1 MPSLN
6 EYIKTNSDFKSSV
19 NLYLSLNKLEKIKG
33 FIPTKSS
40 VSILGEYL
48 DCVLDNKKQATIL
61 LGPYGKGKSHLLL
74 VLLAILSLDRN
85 DKNNSKAIKDLIAR
99 VKKVDVTISERIK
112 TVWEN
117 KGRFLPVIINGA
129 EDNLHKPFI
138 IGINDA
144 LKRDGMDDLIPD
156 THYGHALDSI
166 KRWQDEYPETYSE
179 LIRTLK
185 EYDETIN
192 SFKKKLKA
200 YDSDALTLF
209 RNIYSKLTS
218 GGDFNPLVNEDVLPI
233 YKSISSQLVDNYGY
247 SGLYIIFDEFSK
259 FIEGQNKK
267 TSGNNMKLLQDVCE
281 LACDSTDSQ
290 IFITMVAHKGIK
302 EYGSFLSKG
311 IINSFTGIEG
321 RIKEVQF
328 VTSTKNN
335 YELIQNAIIKDDKV
349 FSVPKVKK
357 YLAGEIAK
365 SSFNVPAF
373 KSTFNQKDYEGIV
386 LKGCFP
392 LTPISAYLLLNVSEK
407 VAQNE
412 RTLFTFISN
421 DEQGSMADYIAKHTN
436 SLSWFVNA
444 DIIYDYF
451 KQLFKKSVS
460 NEYVHNEWLN
470 AEYALSQALTDPESV
485 VIKTLALINIVNKP
499 GELPA
504 NEQVLVL
511 ATGAL
516 ESASDAI
523 ISLEERGLIYK
534 KASDNT
540 FAFKTKAT
548 ADVRNELTK
557 RKNYRINTVSYSRL
571 LESISEKKYILP
583 RKYNYEYQMTRFFNV
598 KYMDVED
605 FLNINDPKVY
615 FDDEKGPCSVSDGIV
630 LVLFKLNDRNYKNDV
645 IKKCSDL
652 KEPRI
657 VIVYSDISCSVTEAL
672 RDYDALVNDLER
684 DTVFFS
690 KPENMILR
698 NELPLIKQE
707 IQSQIIDYIDFAYSD
722 DANSCVFFYLNK
734 LFETDSKKLVDVVDE
749 IVYKIYSDAIRINNE
764 LINKKKITTAPIKRA
779 RLNVISA
786 IIRHD
791 KELIDS
797 FSIGTSADSTIY
809 RAVFTNSDYEG
820 SSFAKCIDSFIKSCG
835 NKRRTLREIMDK
847 LTSSPYGVRAAV
859 IPMYFASCLSTLDED
874 VVLYFCDKEIAIDE
888 TAIVNMCENP
898 DDYSLYISLEDA
910 KKESYLRKL
919 TGLLVKNEEPDTNE
933 TRISSIYIAMQRW
946 FRGLPQVTKNIK
958 TNNSIINEPSVLKA
972 FVKIKAILQNAVGNP
987 YDTLFVGI
995 PSAFETDDLLEV
1007 YKQFERLYGIANA
1020 YYDNLLSQIV
1030 METASIFG
1038 SKSKQELRNILREW
1052 YDEQS
1057 DSVKNG
1063 LYSNQIN
1070 DFLKLISSNQYRDEY
1085 SLAEMLSKI
1094 VNGVYCDSW
1103 NDNSFVD
1110 YKNKLYELKS
1120 SIEELNKE
1128 DNGRRE
1134 TLIFT
1139 SHDGKTITQKYDL
1152 IAEGTGVI
1160 LKNIISDALEDYADL
1175 PVNDKVAILLQ
1186 MIEKTLGQED

>member
-19 NLYLSLNKLEKIKG
+19 NLYLSLNKLEKIRG

-40 VSILGEYL
+40 VSILGKYL
-48 DCVLDNKKQATIL
+48 DSVLANKKQATIL

-74 VLLAILSLDRN
+74 VLLAILSLDRK
-85 DKNNSKAIKDLIAR
+85 DKDNAKAIKDLIAR
-99 VKKVDVTISERIK
+99 VKKVDVTVSEGIK
-112 TVWEN
+112 AVWEN

-129 EDNLHKPFI
+129 EDDLHKPFI

-144 LKRDGMDDLIPD
+144 LKRDGLEDLIPE
-156 THYGHALDSI
+156 THYGHALECI
-166 KRWQDEYPETYSE
+166 KRWHDDYPETYAE
-179 LIRTLK
+179 LTRTLQ
-185 EYDETIN
+185 EYGETIG
-192 SFKKKLKA
+192 SLKKRLKA
-200 YDSDALTLF
+200 YDSDTLTLF
-209 RNIYSKLTS
+209 KNIYSNLTS

-233 YKSISSQLVDNYGY
+233 YKSISSQLVEDYGY
-247 SGLYIIFDEFSK
+247 SGIYIIFDEFSK

-302 EYGSFLSKG
+302 EYGNFLSKD

-335 YELIQNAIIKDDKV
+335 YELIQNAIFKDDKV
-349 FSVPKVKK
+349 FSTPKVKK
-357 YLAGEIAK
+357 YLSGDIAK
-365 SSFNVPAF
+365 ASFNVPAF
-373 KSTFNQKDYEGIV
+373 RSTFNQKDYDEIV

-421 DEQGSMADYIAKHTN
+421 EEQGSMADYIAKHTN
-436 SLSWFVNA
+436 DLSWFVNA

-451 KQLFKKSVS
+451 KQLFKKSVT

-470 AEYALSQALTDPESV
+470 AEYALGQALTESEEV
-485 VIKTLALINIVNKP
+485 VLKTLALINIVNKP

-504 NEQVLVL
+504 NEKTLAL
-511 ATGAL
+511 AAGATGNI
-516 ESASDAI
+516 SDSI
-523 ISLEERGLIYK
+523 SSLEERGLIYK

-557 RKNYRINTVSYSRL
+557 RKNYRVNTVSYSKL

-598 KYMDVED
+598 KFMDVED
-605 FLNINDPKVY
+605 FLNVNDPKVY
-615 FDDEKGPCSVSDGIV
+615 FEDEKGPCSVSDGIV
-630 LVLFKLNDRNYKNDV
+630 LILFKLNDKNYKDTV
-645 IKKCSDL
+645 LEKCSSL
-652 KEPRI
+652 KEPRM
-657 VIVYSDISCSVTEAL
+657 VVMYSDIVCSVTEEL

-690 KPENMILR
+690 KPENMVLKS
-698 NELPLIKQE
+698 ELPIIKQE
-707 IQSQIIDYIDFAYSD
+707 IQSQIIDYIDSAYGD
-722 DANSCVFFYLNK
+722 TAQNWIFYYLNETI
-734 LFETDSKKLVDVVDE
+734 ETDSKKLVDVVDE

-764 LINKKKITTAPIKRA
+764 LINKKRITTAPIKKA
-779 RLNVISA
+779 RLNIISA

-791 KELIDS
+791 EELIAS
-797 FSIGTSADSTIY
+797 YSAGTSADSTIY
-809 RAVFTNSDYEG
+809 RAVFTNSDFKG
-820 SSFAKCIDSFIKSCG
+820 SSFAKNIDSYINSCG
-835 NKRRTLREIMDK
+835 NKRRSLRKLMDK
-847 LTSSPYGVRAAV
+847 LTSSPYGVRAGV
-859 IPMYFASCLSTLDED
+859 IPMYLASSLSARDDD
-874 VVLYFCDKEIAIDE
+874 VVLYFSDKEITIDE
-888 TAIVNMCENP
+888 NSIVNMCENP

-910 KKESYLRKL
+910 KKDAYLRDLTKL
-919 TGLLVKNEEPDTNE
+919 FVKNEESETNE
-933 TRISSIYIAMQRW
+933 TRISCIYTAMQRW

-958 TNNSIINEPSVLKA
+958 SSNPIVNEPVVLKA
-972 FVKIKAILQNAVGNP
+972 FVKIKGLLQSLDGNP

-995 PSAFETDDLLEV
+995 PAAFEKDDLLDV
-1007 YKQFERLYGIANA
+1007 YKQFERLYDIANA
-1020 YYDNLLSQIV
+1020 YYDNLRSQIV
-1030 METASIFG
+1030 KETANIFG

-1052 YDEQS
+1052 YAKQS

-1103 NDNSFVD
+1103 NDNSFD
-1110 YKNKLYELKS
+1110 EYRIKLQELKS
-1120 SIEELNKE
+1120 SIEELNIG
-1128 DNGRRE
+1128 DNGRQE
-1134 TLIFT
+1134 TLTFT

-1152 IAEGTGVI
+1152 IDEGTGVI
-1160 LKNIISDALEDYADL
+1160 LKNIISDALDDYADL

-1186 MIEKTLGQED
+1186 MIEKTLGQEN

>member
-19 NLYLSLNKLEKIKG
+19 NLYLSLNKLEKIRG

-40 VSILGEYL
+40 VNILGAYL
-48 DCVLDNKKQATIL
+48 DSVLANKNQATIL

-74 VLLAILSLDRN
+74 VLLAILSLDRT
-85 DKNNSKAIKDLIAR
+85 DKNNVKAIKDLIAR
-99 VKKVDVTISERIK
+99 VKKVDVTVSESIK
-112 TVWEN
+112 FVWEN
-117 KGRFLPVIINGA
+117 KGQYLPVIINGA
-129 EDNLHKPFI
+129 EDDLHKPFI

-144 LKRDGMDDLIPD
+144 LKRDGLEELIPE
-156 THYGHALDSI
+156 THYGHALECI
-166 KRWQDEYPETYSE
+166 KRWQDDYPETYEE
-179 LIRTLK
+179 LTRTLQ
-185 EYDETIN
+185 EYDETIG

-200 YDSDALTLF
+200 YDSDTLALF
-209 RNIYSKLTS
+209 KDIYSNLTS

-233 YKSISSQLVDNYGY
+233 YKSISSQLVENYGY
-247 SGLYIIFDEFSK
+247 SGIYIIFDEFSK

-281 LACDSTDSQ
+281 LACDSSDSQ

-302 EYGSFLSKG
+302 EYGSFLSKD

-335 YELIQNAIIKDDKV
+335 YELIQNAIFKDDKV
-349 FSVPKVKK
+349 FSTPKVKK
-357 YLAGEIAK
+357 YLSGKIA
-365 SSFNVPAF
+365 SDSFNVPAF
-373 KSTFNQKDYEGIV
+373 RSTFNQKDYDEIV

-421 DEQGSMADYIAKHTN
+421 EEQGSMADYIAKHTN
-436 SLSWFVNA
+436 DLSWFVNA

-451 KQLFKKSVS
+451 KQLFKKSVT

-470 AEYALSQALTDPESV
+470 AEYALSQALTDSESV
-485 VIKTLALINIVNKP
+485 VLKTLALINIVNKP

-504 NEQVLVL
+504 NEKTLVL
-511 ATGAL
+511 AAGATG
-516 ESASDAI
+516 SITDSI
-523 ISLEERGLIYK
+523 SSLEERGLIYK

-583 RKYNYEYQMTRFFNV
+583 RKYNYDYQMTRFFNV
-598 KYMDVED
+598 RFMDVED
-605 FLNINDPKVY
+605 FLNVNDSKVY
-615 FDDEKGPCSVSDGIV
+615 FEDEKGPCNVSDGTV
-630 LVLFKLNDRNYKNDV
+630 LILFKLNDKNYKDHV
-645 IKKCSDL
+645 LEKCSSL
-652 KEPRI
+652 KEPRM
-657 VIVYSDISCSVTEAL
+657 VVVYSDIVCSVTEAL
-672 RDYDALVNDLER
+672 RDYDALVNDLEK

-690 KPENMILR
+690 KPENMVLKSEFPI
-698 NELPLIKQE
+698 IKQE
-707 IQSQIIDYIDFAYSD
+707 IQSQIIDYIDSAYGD
-722 DANSCVFFYLNK
+722 VAKNWIFYYLNGTI
-734 LFETDSKKLVDVVDE
+734 ETDSMKLVDVVDE
-749 IVYKIYSDAIRINNE
+749 IVYKIYGDAIRINNE
-764 LINKKKITTAPIKRA
+764 LINKKRITTAPIKKA
-779 RLNVISA
+779 RLNIISA

-791 KELIDS
+791 ADLIAS
-797 FSIGTSADSTIY
+797 YSAVTSADSTIY
-809 RAVFTNSDYEG
+809 RAVFTNSDFEG
-820 SSFAKCIDSFIKSCG
+820 SSFAKSIDSFINSCG
-835 NKRRTLREIMDK
+835 NKRRSLRKLMDK
-847 LTSSPYGVRAAV
+847 LTSSPYGVRAGV
-859 IPMYFASCLSTLDED
+859 IPMYLASSLSARDED
-874 VVLYFCDKEIAIDE
+874 VVLYFSDKEIPIDE
-888 TAIVNMCENP
+888 NSIVNMCENP

-910 KKESYLRKL
+910 KKDAYLKDLTKL
-919 TGLLVKNEEPDTNE
+919 FVKNEESETNE
-933 TRISSIYIAMQRW
+933 TRISCIYLAMQRW

-958 TNNSIINEPSVLKA
+958 SNNPIVNDPVVLKA
-972 FVKIKAILQNAVGNP
+972 FVKIKGLLQSLDGNP

-995 PSAFETDDLLEV
+995 PAAFEKDDLLDV
-1007 YKQFERLYGIANA
+1007 YKQFERLYDIANA
-1020 YYDNLLSQIV
+1020 YYDNLRFKIV
-1030 METASIFG
+1030 KETAKIFG

-1052 YDEQS
+1052 YDKQS

-1103 NDNSFVD
+1103 NDNSFD
-1110 YKNKLYELKS
+1110 EYSKRLQELKA
-1120 SIEELNKE
+1120 SIEDLNKGN
-1128 DNGRRE
+1128 NGRQE

-1139 SHDGKTITQKYDL
+1139 SHDGNKITQKYDL
-1152 IAEGTGVI
+1152 IDEGTGVI
-1160 LKNIISDALEDYADL
+1160 LKNIISDALDDYADL

-1186 MIEKTLGQED
+1186 MIERTLGQEN